1 MASFRTLLKEGKM
14 TTKEAIEYYGGVK
27 QLAKTLGVWPQTIYV
42 WGERPPMG
50 RQYELE
56 VKTSGALRAD
66 REPAEEE

>member
-1 MASFRTLLKEGKM
+1 M

-27 QLAKTLGVWPQTIYV
+27 NLAKALGVWPQTIYI

-66 REPAEEE
+66 RFPVRHPHNRSLEGGER